1 MDTHG
6 GGIRLR
12 GRGGA
17 AKGLRPRAGGRSLLC
32 AGHDARVTRG
42 GQRGRGGR
50 ADRRVHQHVPRRER
64 GEGGRRH
71 RLLLNHALRRR
82 GATGQTHVRCAVG
95 TRDRRRAH
103 RWDGRL
109 AQGGGRRSGPG
120 RRPLYSRDSGC
131 HLQVAARGV
140 GVQAHRRRAARGEA
154 RHGRAARGER
164 LARGARA
171 IPASPPHRSERTSA
185 RGKHLM
191 GRARS
196 PELPPDLQRTLRR
209 ARRLEWLTFA
219 YMASAVVLLALVL
232 GSSQAMKTAWIEDL
246 LGLIPPLAFLL
257 ALHFNTRGPTERFPC
272 GFHRIV
278 SIGHLC
284 SALALF
290 VMGAYLLVES
300 ALKLITMEYPTIN
313 SVEIFGHTIW
323 LGWLMLPALA
333 YSALP
338 SVFLGRMKIPLAEE
352 LHNKVLYADAKMN
365 KANWLT
371 AGAAM
376 VGVVGIG
383 FGLWWADAAA
393 AAIISLDIT
402 KDGVSNLRRAVVD
415 LMDQTPT
422 TIDEDDTDPLRGKLA
437 AMLQDLDWVEEVDL
451 RLREE
456 GQVYFGEV
464 LVVPSDDTNLTEKVE
479 DALKRA
485 RNLDWRIH
493 DLALTPVRELPEKD
507 QSTR

>member
-1 MDTHG
+1 
-6 GGIRLR
+6 
-12 GRGGA
+12 
-17 AKGLRPRAGGRSLLC
+17 
-32 AGHDARVTRG
+32 
-42 GQRGRGGR
+42 
-50 ADRRVHQHVPRRER
+50 
-64 GEGGRRH
+64 
-71 RLLLNHALRRR
+71 
-82 GATGQTHVRCAVG
+82 
-95 TRDRRRAH
+95 
-103 RWDGRL
+103 
-109 AQGGGRRSGPG
+109 
-120 RRPLYSRDSGC
+120 
-131 HLQVAARGV
+131 
-140 GVQAHRRRAARGEA
+140 
-154 RHGRAARGER
+154 
-164 LARGARA
+164 
-171 IPASPPHRSERTSA
+171 
-185 RGKHLM
+185 M

-196 PELPPDLQRTLRR
+196 TEVPPDLKSTLRR

-246 LGLIPPLAFLL
+246 LGLIPPVAFLV
-257 ALHFNTRGPTERFPC
+257 AARFNTRGPTRRFPY

-300 ALKLITMEYPTIN
+300 VAKLITTEYPTIN
-313 SVEIFGHTIW
+313 SVELFGRTIW

-338 SVFLGRMKIPLAEE
+338 SVFLGRAKIPLAED

-422 TIDEDDTDPLRGKLA
+422 TIDGDDADPLRGKLA
-437 AMLQDLDWVEEVDL
+437 AMLQDLDWVEEVDV

-456 GQVYFGEV
+456 GQVYFGEA
-464 LVVPSDDTNLTEKVE
+464 LVVPSEETDITLKVE

-485 RNLDWRIH
+485 RDLDWRIY

>member
-1 MDTHG
+1 
-6 GGIRLR
+6 
-12 GRGGA
+12 
-17 AKGLRPRAGGRSLLC
+17 
-32 AGHDARVTRG
+32 
-42 GQRGRGGR
+42 
-50 ADRRVHQHVPRRER
+50 
-64 GEGGRRH
+64 
-71 RLLLNHALRRR
+71 
-82 GATGQTHVRCAVG
+82 
-95 TRDRRRAH
+95 
-103 RWDGRL
+103 
-109 AQGGGRRSGPG
+109 
-120 RRPLYSRDSGC
+120 
-131 HLQVAARGV
+131 
-140 GVQAHRRRAARGEA
+140 
-154 RHGRAARGER
+154 
-164 LARGARA
+164 
-171 IPASPPHRSERTSA
+171 
-185 RGKHLM
+185 M

-246 LGLIPPLAFLL
+246 LGLIPPVAFLL
-257 ALHFNTRGPTERFPC
+257 ALRFNTRGPTKRFPY

-313 SVEIFGHTIW
+313 SVELLGHTIW

-338 SVFLGRMKIPLAEE
+338 SVFLGRAKIPLAEE

-393 AAIISLDIT
+393 AAVISVDIT

-415 LMDQTPT
+415 LMDQAPT
-422 TIDEDDTDPLRGKLA
+422 TVDGNDPDPLGDKLA
-437 AMLQDLDWVEEVDL
+437 SMLQGLDWVEEVDL

-456 GQVYFGEV
+456 GQVYFGEA
-464 LVVPSDDTNLTEKVE
+464 LVVPSDETDIPEKVE
-479 DALKRA
+479 DALERA
-485 RNLDWRIH
+485 RDLDWRIH
-493 DLALTPVRELPEKD
+493 DLALTPVRELPERGERGAKEPMG
-507 QSTR
+507 